1 MECKCNNSIKYEI
14 LSYLE
19 KNNNFYE
26 INELIINIYK
36 IINQE
41 ENKELINII
50 ANLDN
55 INENFIKGYI
65 KNLINEML
73 NKDKN
78 ILNKTLDLNDKNKY
92 YFMNINKNNI
102 NNLLKTNNKNDDKEN
117 KIKKLSEEK
126 NINLFEDKS
135 NNVTVFQKSSNLNY
149 KNNNY
154 EKENKIKDLIIL
166 KKKLE
171 LIKKEKNNKKMN
183 HLHKYNEIKDTA
195 QNILGAIA
203 NNKNISVKELYSEKE
218 INDNDDE
225 EI

>member
-26 INELIINIYK
+26 INELINNIYK

-41 ENKELINII
+41 ENKELYNII
-50 ANLDN
+50 SNFDN
-55 INENFIKGYI
+55 INDNFIKGYI

-73 NKDKN
+73 NKDNN
-78 ILNKTLDLNDKNKY
+78 ILKKTLDINDKNKY
-92 YFMNINKNNI
+92 YFMNINKNNN
-102 NNLLKTNNKNDDKEN
+102 NNLLKTNNKNNDKEN
-117 KIKKLSEEK
+117 KLSEEK
-126 NINLFEDKS
+126 KINLFDDKLDNS
-135 NNVTVFQKSSNLNY
+135 NIFQKSSNLNII
-149 KNNNY
+149 NNNY
-154 EKENKIKDLIIL
+154 EKEHKIKDLIIL

-171 LIKKEKNNKKMN
+171 LIKKEKNNKKVN

>member
-26 INELIINIYK
+26 INELINNIYK

-41 ENKELINII
+41 ENKELYNII
-50 ANLDN
+50 SNFDN
-55 INENFIKGYI
+55 INDNFVKGYI

-73 NKDKN
+73 NKDNN
-78 ILNKTLDLNDKNKY
+78 ILKKTLDINDKNKY
-92 YFMNINKNNI
+92 YFMNINKNNN
-102 NNLLKTNNKNDDKEN
+102 NNLLKTNNKNNDKEN
-117 KIKKLSEEK
+117 KLSEEK
-126 NINLFEDKS
+126 NINLFDDKLDNS
-135 NNVTVFQKSSNLNY
+135 NIFQKSSNLNII
-149 KNNNY
+149 NNNY
-154 EKENKIKDLIIL
+154 EKEHKIKDLIIL

-171 LIKKEKNNKKMN
+171 LIKKEKNNKKVN

>member
-26 INELIINIYK
+26 INELINNIYK

-41 ENKELINII
+41 ENKELYNII
-50 ANLDN
+50 SNFDN
-55 INENFIKGYI
+55 INDNFVKGYI

-73 NKDKN
+73 NKDNN
-78 ILNKTLDLNDKNKY
+78 IIKKTLDINDKNKY
-92 YFMNINKNNI
+92 YFMKINKNNN
-102 NNLLKTNNKNDDKEN
+102 NNLLKTNNKNNDKEN
-117 KIKKLSEEK
+117 KLSEEK
-126 NINLFEDKS
+126 NINLFDDKLDNS
-135 NNVTVFQKSSNLNY
+135 NIFQKSSNLNII
-149 KNNNY
+149 NNNY
-154 EKENKIKDLIIL
+154 EKEHKIKDLIIL

-171 LIKKEKNNKKMN
+171 LIKKEKNNKKVN

>member
-1 MECKCNNSIKYEI
+1 MECKCNNSIKYII
-14 LSYLE
+14 LSYLQ

-26 INELIINIYK
+26 INELINCINN

-41 ENKELINII
+41 ENKELYDII
-50 ANLDN
+50 CNLDN
-55 INENFIKGYI
+55 IDNNFIKGYI

-73 NKDKN
+73 NTDNN
-78 ILNKTLDLNDKNKY
+78 ILKRTLDINDKNKY

-102 NNLLKTNNKNDDKEN
+102 NNIKNNNKNNDKEN
-117 KIKKLSEEK
+117 KFQKPTEEK
-126 NINLFEDKS
+126 NINLFDSEFP
-135 NNVTVFQKSSNLNY
+135 NNNIFQKSSDLINTDSEF
-149 KNNNY
+149 
-154 EKENKIKDLIIL
+154 EKKNKIKDLIIL

-171 LIKKEKNNKKMN
+171 NIKKEKNNKKVE

-203 NNKNISVKELYSEKE
+203 NNKNIPIKELYKEKD

-225 EI
+225 EFV

>member
-26 INELIINIYK
+26 INELINNIYK

-55 INENFIKGYI
+55 INWKFYKGYI

-117 KIKKLSEEK
+117 KVKKLSEEK
-126 NINLFEDKS
+126 NINLFEDKLS
-135 NNVTVFQKSSNLNY
+135 NVNVFQKSSNLNY

-166 KKKLE
+166 
-171 LIKKEKNNKKMN
+171 NKK
-183 HLHKYNEIKDTA
+183 
-195 QNILGAIA
+195 
-203 NNKNISVKELYSEKE
+203 
-218 INDNDDE
+218 
-225 EI
+225 

>member
-26 INELIINIYK
+26 INELINNIYK

-41 ENKELINII
+41 ENKELYNII
-50 ANLDN
+50 SNFDN
-55 INENFIKGYI
+55 INDNFVKGYI

-73 NKDKN
+73 NKDNN
-78 ILNKTLDLNDKNKY
+78 ILKKTLDINDKNKY
-92 YFMNINKNNI
+92 YFMNINKNNN
-102 NNLLKTNNKNDDKEN
+102 NNLLKTNNKNNDKEN
-117 KIKKLSEEK
+117 KLSEEK
-126 NINLFEDKS
+126 NINLIDYKLDNS
-135 NNVTVFQKSSNLNY
+135 NIFQKSSNLNII
-149 KNNNY
+149 NNNY
-154 EKENKIKDLIIL
+154 EKEHKIKDLIIL

-171 LIKKEKNNKKMN
+171 LIKKEKNNKKVN

>member
-26 INELIINIYK
+26 INELINNIYK

-41 ENKELINII
+41 ENKELYNII
-50 ANLDN
+50 SNFDN
-55 INENFIKGYI
+55 INDNFVKGYI

-73 NKDKN
+73 NKDNN
-78 ILNKTLDLNDKNKY
+78 ILKKTLDINDKNKY
-92 YFMNINKNNI
+92 YFMKINKNNN
-102 NNLLKTNNKNDDKEN
+102 NNLLKTNNKNNDKEN
-117 KIKKLSEEK
+117 KLSEEK
-126 NINLFEDKS
+126 NINLFDDKLDNS
-135 NNVTVFQKSSNLNY
+135 NIFQKSSNLNII
-149 KNNNY
+149 NNNY
-154 EKENKIKDLIIL
+154 EKEHKIKDLIIL

-171 LIKKEKNNKKMN
+171 LIKKEKNNKKVN

>member
-26 INELIINIYK
+26 INELINNIYK

-41 ENKELINII
+41 ENKELYNII
-50 ANLDN
+50 SNFDN
-55 INENFIKGYI
+55 INDNFVKGYI

-73 NKDKN
+73 NKDNN
-78 ILNKTLDLNDKNKY
+78 ILKKTLDINDKNKY
-92 YFMNINKNNI
+92 YFMNINKNNN
-102 NNLLKTNNKNDDKEN
+102 NNLLKTNNKNNDKEN
-117 KIKKLSEEK
+117 KLSEEK
-126 NINLFEDKS
+126 KINLFDDKLDNS
-135 NNVTVFQKSSNLNY
+135 NIFQKSSNLNII
-149 KNNNY
+149 NNNY
-154 EKENKIKDLIIL
+154 EKEHKIKDLIIL

-171 LIKKEKNNKKMN
+171 LIKKEKNNKKVN